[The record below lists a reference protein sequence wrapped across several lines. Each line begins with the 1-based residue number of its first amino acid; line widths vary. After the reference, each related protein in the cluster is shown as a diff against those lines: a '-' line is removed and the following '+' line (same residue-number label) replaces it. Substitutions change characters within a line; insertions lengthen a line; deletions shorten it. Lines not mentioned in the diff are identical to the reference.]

1 MRQLVTWLLLMLAAP
16 AAFAQG
22 NPLLYIRPIITPAT
36 PTTADDV
43 LLLFYARAGFQAY
56 RINTS
61 FSATGQQ
68 MTFTGCYQIA
78 NATISSS
85 FIDSVKV
92 GRLAVGTYTV
102 SFISVEAAGGNQLCE
117 GRRDTASLTF
127 QVRSP
132 LATTTRVGEGW
143 AVYPTPAAGGALSQ
157 ATNRSIPLSCWTR
170 WAAPATSVAAKPSFD
185 RAATGNCNCPRCPLV
200 PTSFNWAWPGAPLS
214 LTAYCWSSRFIP
226 RSIEK
231 GRPTYVSRPFSMLRL
246 ISSSGT
252 NPT

>member
-143 AVYPTPAAGGALSQ
+143 AVYPTPAAGGALSLTIPSDKQ
-157 ATNRSIPLSCWTR
+157 VDSIKLLD
-170 WAAPATSVAAKPSFD
+170 AV
-185 RAATGNCNCPRCPLV
+185 
-200 PTSFNWAWPGAPLS
+200 
-214 LTAYCWSSRFIP
+214 
-226 RSIEK
+226 
-231 GRPTYVSRPFSMLRL
+231 GRTCY
-246 ISSSGT
+246 ISSGEALLRQGGHWQLQLPAL
-252 NPT
+252 PTGAYILQLGVAGSTIVSHRVLLE